1 MFLFLLHFKF
11 CLLPIWSEIVF
22 FFFHTKVRNDEG
34 KVIRFHCKL
43 CECSFN
49 DPNAKEMH
57 LKGRRHRLQYKVS
70 KCWLLNCCPFKTFLP
85 YVFIVYGYF
94 TCMCACAS
102 HVCLLPRGQ
111 KKALNL
117 LELGLQTGNILCWE
131 SNQGL
136 QEEQPVLLASK
147 PVVSPTLNCPFVRLL

>member
-1 MFLFLLHFKF
+1 MKLSTHNITIIF
-11 CLLPIWSEIVF
+11 E

-70 KCWLLNCCPFKTFLP
+70 KNFNYLLFFFKKQFGTF
-85 YVFIVYGYF
+85 
-94 TCMCACAS
+94 
-102 HVCLLPRGQ
+102 
-111 KKALNL
+111 
-117 LELGLQTGNILCWE
+117 
-131 SNQGL
+131 
-136 QEEQPVLLASK
+136 
-147 PVVSPTLNCPFVRLL
+147 

>member
-1 MFLFLLHFKF
+1 MKLSTHNITIIFG
-11 CLLPIWSEIVF
+11 

-70 KCWLLNCCPFKTFLP
+70 KNFNYLLFFFKKQLGTF
-85 YVFIVYGYF
+85 
-94 TCMCACAS
+94 
-102 HVCLLPRGQ
+102 
-111 KKALNL
+111 
-117 LELGLQTGNILCWE
+117 
-131 SNQGL
+131 
-136 QEEQPVLLASK
+136 
-147 PVVSPTLNCPFVRLL
+147 